1 MKSRLATL
9 AVLSTLSMSAP
20 SALSGISTDLL
31 LGTQTYGAPAANRS
45 VSGGALA
52 IGGIRYPRGI
62 GTHATSE
69 IPVSIPAGA
78 TAFSGACGMDT
89 GSEGAGKARF
99 RILSGSA
106 VLWTSPVLKTGG
118 KAVAFKVSLPAG
130 ATRLYLQVNA
140 LENNHYDHAD
150 WVNLNW
156 KTDGDAPAARKA
168 VTFRGEDFGL
178 KPGSSTDQSGAL
190 RKAIDALR
198 AAPGSTLVLEKGTYH
213 FRRTGALNKHYHP
226 SNHDQP
232 DWQPV
237 SIPLVDLRD
246 VTLDGGGSLFLFH
259 GQVQPVLVQDTAGL
273 TVKNLS
279 LDYAIPPDS
288 QGTVTR
294 VGNGFY
300 EMSIDATKY
309 PHKIENGWITF
320 TGENWE
326 APDGSHGIV
335 FSGKTGEIV
344 PKTGDFAYR
353 GELTVI
359 RPGHYRVA
367 RDIGKSGV
375 ARGDLITLRHGW
387 DRPHPGMVLYRAK
400 DTRLLNLVIHAS
412 HGMALLAQRSE
423 NIHLK
428 GGGVFPR
435 QGTGRRFS
443 AGADATHFSNCRGSI
458 IAEGG
463 RYEGMM
469 DDAINVHATCLR
481 IEQKTGSRVIRC
493 RYVHN
498 QAYGFET
505 FLPGETLRFIRAK
518 WLTPRS
524 PNKVESVRWID
535 NKQLEIT
542 LEDPIPADLGPGD
555 AVENA
560 DWFPSVQFRN
570 NTVRNNRARGSLF
583 TTPHPVVIEGNTFET
598 IAGSAI
604 LLAGD
609 ANGWYESG
617 ACRDVLIRN
626 NTFRNNLTSRFQFT
640 EAIISIFPEIPDL
653 KGQKQCY
660 HRNVRITGNTFE
672 TFDVP
677 LVFAISTDGLT
688 FSNNKVVYNDDY
700 RAWKKPPFILR
711 KCRNVKVTANSVSR
725 PPVRWTKS
733 SAFDLQLTPASEV
746 TLD

>member
-1 MKSRLATL
+1 MTSLLIHATL
-9 AVLSTLSMSAP
+9 TAAALAAAPLAVAD
-20 SALSGISTDLL
+20 ISTDILQ
-31 LGTQTYGAPAANRS
+31 GTQTYGAPAVNRS
-45 VSGGALA
+45 ASGGTLTV
-52 IGGIRYPRGI
+52 GGTRYPRGI

-69 IPVSIPAGA
+69 IPVSIPDGA
-78 TAFSGACGMDT
+78 VSLSGACGMDT
-89 GSEGAGKARF
+89 GSGGAGKARF
-99 RILSGSA
+99 HILSGSA
-106 VLWTSPVLKTGG
+106 VLWSSPVMKTGD
-118 KAVAFKVSLPAG
+118 KAAAFKVAVPPG
-130 ATRLYLQVNA
+130 ATRLYLQVDA
-140 LENNHYDHAD
+140 LENNGYDHAD
-150 WVNLNW
+150 WVNLKW
-156 KTDGDAPAARKA
+156 EKGDSAPAARKA
-168 VTFRGEDFGL
+168 TTFQGKDFGL
-178 KPGSSTDQSGAL
+178 KPGITTDQSAAL
-190 RKAIDALR
+190 HKAIDALR

-213 FRRTGALNKHYHP
+213 FWHTGALNKHYHP

-237 SIPLVDLRD
+237 SVPLIDLRNA
-246 VTLDGGGSLFLFH
+246 TIDGAGSLFLFR
-259 GQVQPVLVQDTAGL
+259 GKVQPVLVQDTLGL
-273 TVKNLS
+273 IVKNLA

-294 VGNGFY
+294 VGSGFY
-300 EMSIDATKY
+300 EMSIDPAKY

-326 APDGSHGIV
+326 APDGTHGIV

-344 PKTGDFAYR
+344 PHTSDFAYR
-353 GELTVI
+353 GKLTVI

-367 RDIGKSGV
+367 RDIGRSGIT
-375 ARGDLITLRHGW
+375 AGDVITLRHGW
-387 DRPHPGMVLYRAK
+387 GRPHPGMVLYRAK
-400 DTRLLNLVIHAS
+400 DTRLQDVVIHS
-412 HGMALLAQRSE
+412 SYGMALLTQRSE

-435 QGTGRRFS
+435 KGTGRRFS
-443 AGADATHFSNCRGSI
+443 AGADATHFSNCKGSI
-458 IAEGG
+458 IAEDGH
-463 RYEGMM
+463 YEGMM

-481 IEQKTGSRVIRC
+481 IEKKVSRRVIRC

-542 LEDPIPADLGPGD
+542 LKDPVPAGLGEGD

-583 TTPHPVVIEGNTFET
+583 TTPLPVIVEGNTFET

-617 ACRDVLIRN
+617 ACHDVVIRN
-626 NTFRNNLTSRFQFT
+626 NTFKNNLTSRFQFT
-640 EAIISIFPEIPDL
+640 EAIISIYPEIPDL
-653 KGQKQCY
+653 KGQKQYY

-688 FSNNKVVYNDDY
+688 FSNNKVVYNNDY

-711 KCRNVKVTANSVSR
+711 KCKNVKVTGNTVSHA
-725 PPVRWTKS
+725 PVKWTKS
-733 SAFDLQLTPASEV
+733 TAFDLQLTPASEV